1 MQNVQNAPG
10 GCVGVGILIVENQM
24 IWGYNMEES
33 GKSTLALSLLITME
47 IEDKELIEKSRAGDK
62 EAFNRLVIKYQVW
75 VFNLSYRMLG
85 DYQEAN
91 DISQEAFIKLYF
103 SLKEFRGDASLSTYL
118 YRIVA
123 NLCKNRIR
131 GLMRRR
137 KVEVTSLDASLET
150 DDGELRSGP
159 ISSSPSPREELDRKN
174 KQVLIQKAINS
185 LAYEFR
191 EAIVLRD
198 IQQLSYQ
205 EICEVLG
212 IEMGTVKSRV
222 HRAREFLKEK
232 LKGVI

>member
-1 MQNVQNAPG
+1 
-10 GCVGVGILIVENQM
+10 
-24 IWGYNMEES
+24 MEES
-33 GKSTLALSLLITME
+33 GRSTLALSLLITME
-47 IEDKELIEKSRAGDK
+47 TEDRELVEKSQAGDK
-62 EAFNRLVIKYQVW
+62 EAFNSLVIKYQAK

-103 SLKEFRGDASLSTYL
+103 SIKEFRGESNLYTYL

-123 NLCKNRIR
+123 NLCKNRVR

-137 KVEVTSLDASLET
+137 KVEARSLDDVIET
-150 DDGELRSGP
+150 DDGELRNEP

-174 KQVLIQKAINS
+174 KQVLIQKAIDS
-185 LAYEFR
+185 LAYKFR

-198 IQQLSYQ
+198 VQQLSYR
-205 EICEVLG
+205 EICDVLD
-212 IEMGTVKSRV
+212 ISIGTVKSRV
-222 HRAREFLKEK
+222 HRAREFLKDK